1 MLPGMCRGLG
11 VLLKEKGIY
20 YYHLLKKEF
29 LRFVVVGSSAVAIN
43 FLVYYVLY
51 RWIGVNCAYS
61 IGYLLSF
68 IFNYLMTSCFTF
80 RVKLS
85 FRKLMLFCGS
95 HVLNYFLQLSIL
107 NICIWIGLS
116 EEISPFFA
124 KAGSAPF
131 NFLIVRY
138 LLK

>member
-1 MLPGMCRGLG
+1 MGCRLG
-11 VLLKEKGIY
+11 ILLKDKGIY

-29 LRFVVVGSSAVAIN
+29 LRFVVVGTSAVAIN
-43 FLVYYVLY
+43 FLAYYVLY
-51 RWIGVNCAYS
+51 HWIGVNWAYS

-80 RVKLS
+80 RVELS
-85 FRKLMLFCGS
+85 FRKLVLFCGS

-131 NFLIVRY
+131 NFLTVRF